1 MTVDMEI
8 MLNLHLY
15 VCFLLC
21 MMLGAS
27 SLTTITTNPSSSTC
41 LTTGITNLLVEIK
54 FEKQTT
60 TQCTWIYGGTLET
73 FQFYI
78 SGLGGGCQADGTG
91 GGDTITCAEE
101 TIDGIDHITTNL
113 TIGGPLAAGTLNL
126 ALDCISSTAA
136 DVVTPS
142 TSRNITSCSV
152 NTTSYLG
159 VTAACGSACEY
170 NVAATLSC
178 AAGFT
183 GSDVATTCGADCS
196 FVDDATCEGS
206 YIDAGNPTTTDAILR
221 QPKQTNNVDITPG
234 GKVASPAV
242 CLLGGE
248 IAAIVICTF
257 ICVGLM
263 VGVHVLNAR
272 GSFKNKNTPALWY
285 FLGFACGFL
294 MVTIFSATYYTNQIC
309 DSQHTYVI
317 SSLTSG
323 QAIAIGV
330 ILDLLLIAAFV
341 AGFCHICKWACFK
354 KAGLK
359 ERIEGKL

>member
-8 MLNLHLY
+8 MLNLNLY
-15 VCFLLC
+15 ICVLLC

-27 SLTTITTNPSSSTC
+27 SLTTITTTPSSSTC

-126 ALDCISSTAA
+126 ALDCISSMAA

-142 TSRNITSCSV
+142 TSRNITSCSI

-159 VTAACGSACEY
+159 VTATCSPACEY

-196 FVDDATCEGS
+196 FVDNATCEGS
-206 YIDAGNPTTTDAILR
+206 G
-221 QPKQTNNVDITPG
+221 V
-234 GKVASPAV
+234 VASPAV

-272 GSFKNKNTPALWY
+272 AS
-285 FLGFACGFL
+285 
-294 MVTIFSATYYTNQIC
+294 I
-309 DSQHTYVI
+309 VI
-317 SSLTSG
+317 T
-323 QAIAIGV
+323 
-330 ILDLLLIAAFV
+330 
-341 AGFCHICKWACFK
+341 
-354 KAGLK
+354 K
-359 ERIEGKL
+359 EQ